1 MKKDTL
7 LVIDFQN
14 NRGLTGVYPCVYD
27 TITRY
32 TSVYQNIPKRL
43 EGCGKTQGKE
53 NRVVSLSDG
62 EWKIMNQLWEHESTI
77 TELKNELGKETGWD
91 KHIVITM
98 LSRMEKKGAV
108 AHRDGER
115 AKIFYPLVT
124 REEVSMQET
133 RGFLQKVYRGSL
145 GMMVNAMVED
155 QALSEEEIQE
165 LYGILEQ
172 ARIKKR
178 ESNERGNK
186 NE

>member
-1 MKKDTL
+1 M
-7 LVIDFQN
+7 
-14 NRGLTGVYPCVYD
+14 
-27 TITRY
+27 
-32 TSVYQNIPKRL
+32 
-43 EGCGKTQGKE
+43 
-53 NRVVSLSDG
+53 VSLSDG
-62 EWKIMNQLWEHESTI
+62 EWKIMNLLWERESTI
-77 TELKNELGKETGWD
+77 TELKNALGQETGWD

-108 AHRDGER
+108 AHREGAR

-165 LYGILEQ
+165 LYAILEHAKRKKA
-172 ARIKKR
+172 AR
-178 ESNERGNK
+178 GK
-186 NE
+186 NEEGM